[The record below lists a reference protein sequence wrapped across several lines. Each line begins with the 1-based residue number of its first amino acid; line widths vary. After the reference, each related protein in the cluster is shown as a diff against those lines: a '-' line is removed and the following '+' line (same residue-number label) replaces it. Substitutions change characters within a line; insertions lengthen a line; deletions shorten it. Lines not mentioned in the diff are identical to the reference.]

1 MPIFGNNQTDITNSF
16 NVAGNMKELAIQQD
30 NQGKIMSDTINK
42 FNAARDEMSQ
52 LQAQTGAILSSYGV
66 DENGKPDASAP
77 KYVHDLFNS
86 VNKEGGVANLSRT
99 QMIAGLQGYD
109 TGTKVEQQR
118 NALDL
123 ERLKVKQIKKA
134 MQDQEDIE
142 AAQVEIDRA
151 RRAGELNTT
160 KTGTQK
166 KVRAVKIGEETLQL
180 DTQEFS
186 NDFSELDV
194 AESKN
199 DKEAIA
205 KIQDRI
211 ARKIYK
217 KTSKSKRELEV
228 SKNGLAEDDEN
239 FEGYQTI
246 ANPDFQEYVSPY
258 ITPDVVS
265 LDTPEDIAQFNK
277 NKEIAT
283 REGLK
288 YGEFMSKGLAQ
299 FRTDRGNAQN
309 KQAVNSM
316 SDADKEI
323 KSLEARKKALEEGG
337 DNDTGPNA
345 VGAVA
350 SASVAGGRGITNTLV
365 NEYAIK
371 SAIRHQKMLGLWK
384 AKDITPDLARQ
395 LVKGLNNDLV
405 SQYGLNLTA
414 MFEGI
419 TTTLFGDNITSA
431 EQKIIRKAI
440 NDVRSENSVNPELLS
455 NATKQRQ
462 TKIDD
467 IEERIAKLKSQKSA
481 TQSKIIKSK
490 SDEAYTWSGKSL
502 DYVEREKDE
511 YVRREEEVTVELQKT
526 MDEQVTDQ
534 YELARNYLMT
544 TKGRIPPSFTK
555 QAYAASQGIVMP
567 VSMDMGNGY
576 SYMKIGGLEKFV
588 ENKGADGQNLMS
600 IPDQQRLR
608 EAANLGK
615 QKDLNGLTANG
626 FTFSGEINVNDINM
640 ANKVRT
646 ELLTNTRA
654 LQDVD
659 RLINIAE
666 NSSALDKMLPAE
678 LTGYAQQIQNSIQA
692 AKRTEV
698 GGSGAWSEQDQ
709 LRIDKIIADPTSLRN
724 IIFRDQVL
732 GSLKGFKE
740 RLTGSLK
747 DQGTAYG
754 FKFTLGSV
762 RDQSM
767 SGFKS
772 AYSAFIARGYSP
784 QQARQAAM
792 PYLNGNT
799 Q

>member
-42 FNAARDEMSQ
+42 FVAARDEMGQ

-66 DENGKPDASAP
+66 DESGKPDASAP

-118 NALDL
+118 NALDM

-142 AAQVEIDRA
+142 DAQRRIEDA
-151 RRAGELNTT
+151 KRAGELNTT

-186 NDFSELDV
+186 MDFSDLDV

-199 DKEAIA
+199 DREAIA

-211 ARKIYK
+211 ARKVYK
-217 KTSKSKRELEV
+217 KTSKSQRELEV
-228 SKNGLAEDDEN
+228 SKNGLSESDEN

-246 ANPDFQEYVSPY
+246 ENPDFQEYVSPY

-299 FRTDRGNAQN
+299 FRTDKSNAQN
-309 KQAVNSM
+309 KQAVNKM

-323 KSLEARKKALEEGG
+323 KLLQDKQKALRESG
-337 DNDTGPNA
+337 DNETDPSLL
-345 VGAVA
+345 GAVA
-350 SASVAGGRGITNTLV
+350 VAGTSTAYGY
-365 NEYAIK
+365 EYAAVNK
-371 SAIRHQKMLGLWK
+371 KAIAAILRGQQAMGVKE
-384 AKDITPDLARQ
+384 KDITPEYLDEIVRATKANGILAAGGNIKAILDGVITYVTGDSITNKHKKLIADALRKSDSKVDANKRGWQ
-395 LVKGLNNDLV
+395 TTNQKI
-405 SQYGLNLTA
+405 
-414 MFEGI
+414 EGI
-419 TTTLFGDNITSA
+419 QN
-431 EQKIIRKAI
+431 RI
-440 NDVRSENSVNPELLS
+440 NFLNQE
-455 NATKQRQ
+455 
-462 TKIDD
+462 
-467 IEERIAKLKSQKSA
+467 KSA
-481 TQSKIIKSK
+481 TQSKISKSK
-490 SDEAYTWSGKSL
+490 SDEAYTWSGKSM

-555 QAYAASQGIVMP
+555 QAYAASQGMVMP

-576 SYMKIGGLEKFV
+576 SYMKVGGVEKLV

-600 IPDQQRLR
+600 IPDLQRLR

-666 NSSALDKMLPAE
+666 NSSAFEKMLPAE
-678 LTGYAQQIQNSIQA
+678 LSGYAQQIQNSIQA

-767 SGFKS
+767 SGFK
-772 AYSAFIARGYSP
+772 AAVAGYMARGYTA